1 LYYHSIKEG
10 QFHTE
15 RKKIKLDSYAGEWVA
30 FVGDKIVAHNK
41 NLKDLMKEIDA
52 KKLRKNPQFF
62 WCQEKT
68 KVYFFSVFHS
78 EIAQEL
84 GIDLE
89 KGKKI
94 YLVGIIERILGYL
107 HKVFW

>member
-15 RKKIKLDSYAGEWVA
+15 KEKIKLDSYAGEWVA

-52 KKLRKNPQFF
+52 KKLRK
-62 WCQEKT
+62 K
-68 KVYFFSVFHS
+68 
-78 EIAQEL
+78 A
-84 GIDLE
+84 
-89 KGKKI
+89 
-94 YLVGIIERILGYL
+94 
-107 HKVFW
+107 